1 MIPYHAL
8 YGSLILLL
16 TTFVFA
22 SCTTDQL
29 PEPEPGD
36 CDNVTATYSTD
47 IQPII
52 EQTCAYSSCHL
63 GAAPGVYD
71 SYAGILPVLESGE
84 FRNRVIDMRSDPVV
98 GMPPDD
104 VPSGRRSDLTPD
116 EIDLINCWLEA
127 GFPE

>member
-1 MIPYHAL
+1 MPPYHAR
-8 YGSLILLL
+8 YGGYLLL
-16 TTFVFA
+16 LSFFISF

-36 CDNVTATYSTD
+36 CDNVTATYTDD
-47 IQPII
+47 IQAII
-52 EQTCAYSSCHL
+52 EETCAYSSCHL
-63 GAAPGVYD
+63 GAAPGVYN
-71 SYAGILPVLESGE
+71 SYAGILPVLQSGE
-84 FRNRVIDMRSDPVV
+84 FRNRVIDMRSDPTV

-104 VPSGRRSDLTPD
+104 VPNGRRSDLSQA